1 MTHLLRWHFV
11 VVLAVA
17 ACDRGQAS
25 WAADE
30 AATTKQ
36 AVVGE
41 GVFDLTNVWDIHL
54 TLTAK
59 EYEGMQ
65 TLGRGG
71 FPGFGPPTPPAA
83 NPEGREL
90 HRNRF
95 GVDLPWATG
104 TVKVGDE
111 TFDNVAIRYKGN
123 GTFLDAARTIKKSI
137 KVDLDRLGGTKT
149 FRGIKTLNIHCGV
162 ADPSKCRESLSYR
175 LYRAAGVPAPKTALA
190 EVRLTVPGKFENELL
205 GVYTLVEDINKPF
218 LRETFG
224 TDKGLLMKP
233 EGVRDLEYRG
243 EDWGPYQGAFI
254 PKGTAK
260 PGEARRVIDLA
271 RLIHQGDDEHFRS
284 QIESFLDIDA
294 YLRFLAV
301 TGFIVNP
308 DSFFA
313 LGHNYYLYLHPETK
327 KFHFIPWDV
336 DRALA
341 NLPIFGSTDQQM
353 DLSIVHP
360 YSGSHKLT
368 ERLLAIP
375 AMNEKYQSLLREL
388 AGGVFSKENLLNEVS
403 VLNDATREL
412 IARDTQAATARKE
425 TAGPSF
431 GPPMVN
437 MKPPSLVT
445 FVEKRTASI
454 EAQLQG
460 RSKGHIPAGFG
471 PGNFKPGD
479 MLAQPVLD
487 KLDAD
492 KDEKLSRDEWL
503 VAATKLLS
511 DSDLDGKGWA
521 DEKSLA
527 KTLNAMFPQPP
538 AGAGPG
544 GGPPGGGAA
553 PPAGPPREGPA
564 PNGQPNGGPRP
575 GGPGGPGGPPGGG
588 FNPDMFRPG
597 NILAGAI
604 VRRADADK
612 NGQLSKDELVGTA
625 EKLFDAQDSSKS
637 GQLDRAKVGEMFN
650 QLAPP
655 PPAFGPPG
663 GGPPPPNRP
672 R

>member
-1 MTHLLRWHFV
+1 MTLPLKWFFV
-11 VVLAVA
+11 AVLAVA
-17 ACDRGQAS
+17 VSDRGQVS
-25 WAADE
+25 WAVDE
-30 AATTKQ
+30 AAKTTKA
-36 AVVGE
+36 AVGD
-41 GVFDLTNVWDIHL
+41 GVFELTNVWDIHL

-65 TLGRGG
+65 AATGGG
-71 FPGFGPPTPPAA
+71 FPGFGPPQPPAA
-83 NPEGREL
+83 PRADGREL

-95 GVDLPWATG
+95 GVDLPWATCS
-104 TVKVGDE
+104 VKVGDE

-123 GTFLDAARTIKKSI
+123 GTFMDASRTIKKSI
-137 KVDLDRLGGTKT
+137 KVDLDRLGETKT
-149 FRGIKTLNIHCGV
+149 FRGIKTFNIHCGV
-162 ADPSKCRESLSYR
+162 TDPTKCRESLSYR

-205 GVYTLVEDINKPF
+205 GVYTLIEDINKPF

-233 EGVRDLEYRG
+233 EGVRDIEYRG
-243 EDWGPYQGAFI
+243 EEWERYLGAFI
-254 PKGTAK
+254 PKRDAK

-284 QIESFLDIDA
+284 EIESFLDIDA

-308 DSFFA
+308 DSFFVG
-313 LGHNYYLYLHPETK
+313 GHNYYLYLHPETK

-336 DRALA
+336 DRAIA
-341 NLPIFGSTDQQM
+341 NFPIFGSADQQM

-375 AMNEKYQSLLREL
+375 VMNEKYQSLLREL

-403 VLNDATREL
+403 VLNEATREL
-412 IARDTQAATARKE
+412 LARDTQAAAARKE
-425 TAGPSF
+425 TSGGGF
-431 GPPMVN
+431 GLPMMN

-445 FVEKRTASI
+445 FVEKRAASI

-492 KDEKLSRDEWL
+492 KNEKLSKDEWL
-503 VAATKLLS
+503 VAAIKLLA
-511 DSDLDGKGWA
+511 DSDLDLKGWA

-538 AGAGPG
+538 AGPGPG
-544 GGPPGGGAA
+544 GGPSGAGAA
-553 PPAGPPREGPA
+553 PPAGPPREGP
-564 PNGQPNGGPRP
+564 R
-575 GGPGGPGGPPGGG
+575 PGGPGGPPGGPPAGG

-597 NILAGAI
+597 TMLAGAI

-637 GQLDRAKVGEMFN
+637 GQIDKAKVGEMFN

-663 GGPPPPNRP
+663 GGMPPPNRP

>member
-1 MTHLLRWHFV
+1 MTLSWTWSFV
-11 VVLAVA
+11 AVLAVA
-17 ACDRGQAS
+17 VCDCGHVS

-30 AATTKQ
+30 AAKTKQ

-41 GVFDLTNVWDIHL
+41 GVFELTNVWDIHL

-71 FPGFGPPTPPAA
+71 FPGFGPPTPPAT

-111 TFDNVAIRYKGN
+111 TFDNVALRYKGN
-123 GTFLDAARTIKKSI
+123 GTIMDASRTIKKSI

-149 FRGIKTLNIHCGV
+149 FRGIKTFNIHCGV
-162 ADPSKCRESLSYR
+162 TDPTKCRESLAYR

-190 EVRLTVPGKFENELL
+190 EVRLTVPGKFDGELL
-205 GVYTLVEDINKPF
+205 GVYTLIEDINKPF
-218 LRETFG
+218 LREAFG
-224 TDKGLLMKP
+224 TDNGLLMKP

-243 EDWGPYQGAFI
+243 EEWGPYHGAFI
-254 PKGTAK
+254 PAKRDAK
-260 PGEARRVIDLA
+260 PDEARRVIDLA
-271 RLIHQGDDEHFRS
+271 RLIHQGDDNQFRTE
-284 QIESFLDIDA
+284 IESYLDIDA

-313 LGHNYYLYLHPETK
+313 LGHNYYLYLHPTTK

-341 NLPIFGSTDQQM
+341 NFPIFGSADQQM

-375 AMNEKYQSLLREL
+375 AMNEKYQALLREL
-388 AGGVFSKENLLNEVS
+388 AGGVFSKENLLNEIS
-403 VLNDATREL
+403 VLNEATRKL
-412 IARDTQAATARKE
+412 LARDTQAAAARKE
-425 TAGPSF
+425 TSGGGF
-431 GPPMVN
+431 GPPMMN
-437 MKPPSLVT
+437 MKPPGLVT

-492 KDEKLSRDEWL
+492 QNEKLSKDEWL
-503 VAATKLLS
+503 AAAIKLLT
-511 DSDLDGKGWA
+511 DSDPDAKGWA

-538 AGAGPG
+538 AGPRPG

-553 PPAGPPREGPA
+553 PPAGPPREGP
-564 PNGQPNGGPRP
+564 RP
-575 GGPGGPGGPPGGG
+575 GGPGGLGGPPGGG

-597 NILAGAI
+597 NMLAGAI

-612 NGQLSKDELVGTA
+612 NGQISKDELIGTA
-625 EKLFDAQDSSKS
+625 EKLFDAQDSSKT

-672 R
+672 Q

>member
-1 MTHLLRWHFV
+1 MTLVLKWLSAA
-11 VVLAVA
+11 VLAISVS
-17 ACDRGQAS
+17 DPGHVS
-25 WAADE
+25 WAADQ
-30 AATTKQ
+30 AAKTKQ

-41 GVFDLTNVWDIHL
+41 GVFELTNVWDIHL

-65 TLGRGG
+65 ASGRGG
-71 FPGFGPPTPPAA
+71 FPGFGPPQPPAA
-83 NPEGREL
+83 PRADGRES

-95 GVDLPWATG
+95 GVDLPWTSGA
-104 TVKVGDE
+104 VKIGDE

-123 GTFLDAARTIKKSI
+123 GTFMDASQTIKKSI

-149 FRGIKTLNIHCGV
+149 FRGIKTFNIHCGV
-162 ADPSKCRESLSYR
+162 TDPSKCRESLSYR
-175 LYRAAGVPAPKTALA
+175 LYRAAGVPAPKTAFA
-190 EVRLTVPGKFENELL
+190 EVRLTVPGKFDGELL
-205 GVYTLVEDINKPF
+205 GVYTLIEDINKPF

-233 EGVRDLEYRG
+233 EGVRDFEYRG
-243 EDWGPYQGAFI
+243 EEWERYQEAFI
-254 PKGTAK
+254 PKRDAK
-260 PGEARRVIDLA
+260 PVEARRVIDLA

-284 QIESFLDIDA
+284 EIESYLDLDA

-341 NLPIFGSTDQQM
+341 NFPIFGSADQQM
-353 DLSIVHP
+353 DLSIAHP

-375 AMNEKYQSLLREL
+375 AMSEKYQSLLREL
-388 AGGVFSKENLLNEVS
+388 AGGVFSKEKLLNEVS
-403 VLNDATREL
+403 VLHEATREL
-412 IARDTQAATARKE
+412 VARDVQAGLARKE
-425 TAGPSF
+425 SSGGGF
-431 GPPMVN
+431 GPPMMN
-437 MKPPSLVT
+437 MKPPGLVT
-445 FVEKRTASI
+445 FVEQRTASI
-454 EAQLQG
+454 DAQLQG

-479 MLAQPVLD
+479 MLAGPVLD

-492 KDEKLSRDEWL
+492 KDEKLSKDEWL
-503 VAATKLLS
+503 AAATKLLT
-511 DSDLDGKGWA
+511 DSDPDVKGWA
-521 DEKSLA
+521 DEKLLA
-527 KTLNAMFPQPP
+527 KTLNEMFPQPP
-538 AGAGPG
+538 AGPGPG
-544 GGPPGGGAA
+544 SGPP
-553 PPAGPPREGPA
+553 P
-564 PNGQPNGGPRP
+564 GGPRP
-575 GGPGGPGGPPGGG
+575 GGPGRPGGPPGGG

-597 NILAGAI
+597 NMLAGAI
-604 VRRADADK
+604 VRRADLDK
-612 NGQLSKDELVGTA
+612 NGQVSKDELITTA
-625 EKLFDAQDSSKS
+625 EKLFDAQDSSKT
-637 GQLDRAKVGEMFN
+637 GQLDKAKVGEMFN

-663 GGPPPPNRP
+663 GGPSPPNRP
-672 R
+672 Q